1 MELSEVSNVG
11 QNNSGQFGYGLLSRP
26 IIELVVRN
34 GFMNENSVQGTTTTA
49 ATDGR
54 STGHRPRIFLACL
67 LCFCLAAT
75 QLPAESIQVSPQQPD
90 LSVPPSLSIQE
101 GTLQL
106 SLEDAKAIA
115 LERNLGL
122 VVERFAQEQ
131 AELEILQNKG
141 IYDLFTRAD
150 FQKLSDTSPAAT
162 GLDGALVQEFEL
174 MDLDL
179 GVEQLVNTGGR
190 VRFDWTN
197 REQETN
203 SLFALLNPSYRIDM
217 DLTFIQPLLRNR
229 GKLAT
234 QRNLL
239 IAQTNRGI
247 SRETFELQITDVI
260 LSVEGAYWNLAESIA
275 QLDVAAESLDLA
287 KQLHGQNV
295 IRVEVGTL
303 APLELVQSEA
313 GVASREVEIIRARA
327 AIGDRSD
334 VLRQLMNLERYGDL
348 WDLPIVPTSD
358 PFEQPATVGLDEAIE
373 IALENRPEL
382 RQQQLALQ
390 NRQVDVDYF
399 RNQRQARL
407 DFAGT
412 YGLNGVGGDITDPDF
427 PSDGDYLDAMDQIL
441 NADFDGWRVALNFAF
456 PIQNRTA
463 KANSAI
469 ADVNFDRALAVQKD
483 VELGVVTEV
492 RRVARALEASLEA
505 VESAEVARRLQER
518 NYEAEQKR
526 YDNGMSTSFQ
536 VLRIQEDVTQA
547 RSQYVDAVSAYR
559 RALALHY
566 QSMGTLID
574 ESGVEIID

>member
-1 MELSEVSNVG
+1 
-11 QNNSGQFGYGLLSRP
+11 
-26 IIELVVRN
+26 
-34 GFMNENSVQGTTTTA
+34 MNEISAQGTTETA
-49 ATDGR
+49 AADGR
-54 STGHRPRIFLACL
+54 LTSHRPRIFLTCL
-67 LCFCLAAT
+67 LCLGFLAA
-75 QLPAESIQVSPQQPD
+75 QVPAQSILVSPDQPD
-90 LSVPPSLSIQE
+90 LSVPAPLLIE
-101 GTLQL
+101 DGALML
-106 SLEDAKAIA
+106 SLEDAVANA

-122 VVERFAQEQ
+122 VVERFAQEE
-131 AELEILQNKG
+131 AELMIQQNRG

-179 GVEQLVNTGGR
+179 GLEQLVSTGGR
-190 VRFDWTN
+190 VRFDWNN

-234 QRNLL
+234 NRNLL
-239 IAQTNRGI
+239 IAQTNRSI
-247 SRETFELQITDVI
+247 SRETFELQVTGVI
-260 LSVEGAYWNLAESIA
+260 LNVEAAYWNLAESIA
-275 QLDVAAESLDLA
+275 QFGVAEESLDLA
-287 KQLHGQNV
+287 KQLHEQNI

-303 APLELVQSEA
+303 APLELIQSEA
-313 GVASREVEIIRARA
+313 GVASRELDIIRARA

-334 VLRQLMNLERYGDL
+334 VLRQLMNLERDADR
-348 WDLPIVPTSD
+348 WDLPITPTSD
-358 PFEQPATVGLDEAIE
+358 PFEQPETVGLDEAIE
-373 IALENRPEL
+373 IALEKRPEI
-382 RQQQLALQ
+382 RQQQLALD

-399 RNQRQARL
+399 KNQRQARL

-412 YGLNGVGGDITDPDF
+412 YGLNGVGGDITDPEF

-456 PIQNRTA
+456 PVQNRTA

-469 ADVNFDRALAVQKD
+469 AEVNYDRTLAVQKE
-483 VELGVVTEV
+483 VELGVITEV

-505 VESAEVARRLQER
+505 VQSAEVSRRLEER

-536 VLRIQEDVTQA
+536 VLRIQEDLTQA
-547 RSQYVDAVSAYR
+547 RSRYVDAVSAYR

-566 QSMGTLID
+566 QSIGMLIE
-574 ESGVEIID
+574 ESGVEIVD

>member
-1 MELSEVSNVG
+1 
-11 QNNSGQFGYGLLSRP
+11 
-26 IIELVVRN
+26 
-34 GFMNENSVQGTTTTA
+34 MNEYSARRTTTSA
-49 ATDGR
+49 GVGRRMAQLALR
-54 STGHRPRIFLACL
+54 STACL
-67 LCFCLAAT
+67 LCLGLAAAR
-75 QLPAESIQVSPQQPD
+75 LPAEPILVSPQQPD
-90 LSVPPSLSIQE
+90 LSVPPSLSIEE

-106 SLEDAKAIA
+106 SLEDAIAIA
-115 LERNLGL
+115 LERNLSL
-122 VVERFAQEQ
+122 VVERFAQEE
-131 AELEILQNKG
+131 AELAIRQNKG
-141 IYDLFTRAD
+141 IYDLFTTAD
-150 FQKLSDTSPAAT
+150 FQKLSDTTPAAT
-162 GLDGALVQEFEL
+162 ALDGALVQEFEL
-174 MDLDL
+174 MRLDL
-179 GVEQLVNTGGR
+179 GLEQLVSTGGR
-190 VRFDWTN
+190 VRLDWDN
-197 REQETN
+197 SEQKTN
-203 SLFALLNPSYRIDM
+203 SLFATLNPAYRIDM
-217 DLTFIQPLLRNR
+217 DLTFIQPLLKNR

-234 QRNLL
+234 ERNLL

-247 SRETFELQITDVI
+247 SRETFELQVTNVI
-260 LSVEGAYWNLAESIA
+260 LEVQAAYWNLAESIA
-275 QLDVAAESLDLA
+275 QLEVAEESLDLA
-287 KQLHGQNV
+287 KQLHEQNM

-334 VLRQLMNLERYGDL
+334 VLRQLMNLERFGDL
-348 WDLPIVPTSD
+348 WDLPVVPTSD
-358 PFEQPATVGLDEAIE
+358 PFEQPETVGLDEAIE
-373 IALENRPEL
+373 TALENRPEL

-399 RNQRQARL
+399 RNQRKARL

-412 YGLNGVGGDITDPDF
+412 YGLNGVGGDITDPEF
-427 PSDGDYLDAMDQIL
+427 PSDGDYLDAMDQIKD
-441 NADFDGWRVALNFAF
+441 AAFDGWRVALNFAF

-483 VELGVVTEV
+483 VELGVITEV

-505 VESAEVARRLQER
+505 VESAEVARRLQEK

-536 VLRIQEDVTQA
+536 VLQIQEDVTQA
-547 RSQYVDAVSAYR
+547 RSQYVDAVAAYR

-566 QSMGTLID
+566 QSIGKLIE

>member
-1 MELSEVSNVG
+1 
-11 QNNSGQFGYGLLSRP
+11 
-26 IIELVVRN
+26 
-34 GFMNENSVQGTTTTA
+34 MNENSARATTTTLG
-49 ATDGR
+49 DRHSGP
-54 STGHRPRIFLACL
+54 SMLLGFLALILCL
-67 LCFCLAAT
+67 GLSVGSVG
-75 QLPAESIQVSPQQPD
+75 AEPIQVSPQQPD
-90 LSVPPSLSIQE
+90 LSVPPSLTVQD
-101 GTLQL
+101 GALAL

-115 LERNLGL
+115 LERNLSL

-131 AELEILQNKG
+131 AELEILQNRG
-141 IYDLFTRAD
+141 IYDLFTTAD
-150 FQKLSDTSPAAT
+150 FQKLSDTSPAASN
-162 GLDGALVQEFEL
+162 LDGALVQAFEL
-174 MDLDL
+174 MDVDL
-179 GVEQLVNTGGR
+179 GLEQLVSTGGR
-190 VRFDWTN
+190 VRFDWDN
-197 REQETN
+197 NEQKTN
-203 SLFALLNPSYRIDM
+203 SLFATLNPAYRIDM

-234 QRNLL
+234 NRNLL

-247 SRETFELQITDVI
+247 SRETFELQVTRVLLD
-260 LSVEGAYWNLAESIA
+260 VEGAYWNLAESIA
-275 QLDVAAESLDLA
+275 QLEVAEESLDLA
-287 KQLHGQNV
+287 KQLHEQNM

-313 GVASREVEIIRARA
+313 GIASREVQIIRARA
-327 AIGDRSD
+327 AMGDRSD
-334 VLRQLMNLERYGDL
+334 VLRQLMNLERHEDL

-358 PFEQPATVGLDEAIE
+358 PFEQPETVGLDEAIE

-382 RQQQLALQ
+382 RQQELTLQ

-399 RNQRQARL
+399 KGQRQARL

-412 YGLNGVGGDITDPDF
+412 YGLNGVGGDITNPDF

-441 NADFDGWRVALNFAF
+441 NADFDGWRIGLNFAL

-483 VELGVVTEV
+483 VELGVITEV
-492 RRVARALEASLEA
+492 RRVARALGATLEA

-526 YDNGMSTSFQ
+526 YENGMSTSFL
-536 VLRIQEDVTQA
+536 VLRIQEDVTTA
-547 RSQYVDAVSAYR
+547 RSQYVDAVAAYR

-566 QSMGTLID
+566 QSIGTLIE
-574 ESGVEIID
+574 ESGVEIIE

>member
-1 MELSEVSNVG
+1 
-11 QNNSGQFGYGLLSRP
+11 
-26 IIELVVRN
+26 
-34 GFMNENSVQGTTTTA
+34 MNEYSARTTTT
-49 ATDGR
+49 TLGDRHWGP
-54 STGHRPRIFLACL
+54 SMLLGLLACL
-67 LCFCLAAT
+67 LCIGLSVGPVGADPI
-75 QLPAESIQVSPQQPD
+75 LVSPQQPD
-90 LSVPPSLSIQE
+90 LSVPPSLTIQD
-101 GTLQL
+101 GALAL

-115 LERNLGL
+115 LERNLSL

-131 AELEILQNKG
+131 AELEILQNRG
-141 IYDLFTRAD
+141 IYDLFTTAD
-150 FQKLSDTSPAAT
+150 FQKLADTTPAAT
-162 GLDGALVQEFEL
+162 ALDGALVQEFEL
-174 MDLDL
+174 MDVDL
-179 GVEQLVNTGGR
+179 GLEQLVSTGGR
-190 VRFDWTN
+190 VRLDWDN
-197 REQETN
+197 SEQKTN
-203 SLFALLNPSYRIDM
+203 SEFATLNPSYRIDM

-234 QRNLL
+234 NRNLL

-247 SRETFELQITDVI
+247 SRETFELQVTRVLLD
-260 LSVEGAYWNLAESIA
+260 VEGAYWNLAESIA
-275 QLDVAAESLDLA
+275 QLEVAEESLDLA
-287 KQLHGQNV
+287 KQLHEQNM

-313 GVASREVEIIRARA
+313 GVASREVQIIRARA

-334 VLRQLMNLERYGDL
+334 VLRQLMNLERHEDL
-348 WDLPIVPTSD
+348 WELPIVPTSD
-358 PFEQPATVGLDEAIE
+358 PFEQPETVGLDEAIE
-373 IALENRPEL
+373 IALDNRPEL
-382 RQQQLALQ
+382 RQQELTLQ

-399 RNQRQARL
+399 KGQRQARL

-441 NADFDGWRVALNFAF
+441 NADFDGWRIGLNFAF

-483 VELGVVTEV
+483 VELGVITEV

-536 VLRIQEDVTQA
+536 VLRIQEDVTTA
-547 RSQYVDAVSAYR
+547 RSQYVDAVAAYR

-566 QSMGTLID
+566 QSIGTLID
-574 ESGVEIID
+574 ESGVEIIE

>member
-1 MELSEVSNVG
+1 
-11 QNNSGQFGYGLLSRP
+11 
-26 IIELVVRN
+26 
-34 GFMNENSVQGTTTTA
+34 MNENTEQGTTTTA

-54 STGHRPRIFLACL
+54 STSHKPRIFLACL
-67 LCFCLAAT
+67 LCFGLAAT

-122 VVERFAQEQ
+122 VVERFAQEE
-131 AELEILQNKG
+131 AELYILQNKG
-141 IYDLFTRAD
+141 IYDLFTTAD

-174 MDLDL
+174 MDLDF

-334 VLRQLMNLERYGDL
+334 VLRQLMNLERHGDL

-382 RQQQLALQ
+382 RQQHLALQ

-399 RNQRQARL
+399 RNQRKARL

-441 NADFDGWRVALNFAF
+441 NGDFEGWRVALNFAF
-456 PIQNRTA
+456 PIQNRAA

-483 VELGVVTEV
+483 VELGVITEV
-492 RRVARALEASLEA
+492 RRVARALGASLEA

>member
-1 MELSEVSNVG
+1 MS
-11 QNNSGQFGYGLLSRP
+11 
-26 IIELVVRN
+26 
-34 GFMNENSVQGTTTTA
+34 ENSARTTTT
-49 ATDGR
+49 TLGDRHWSPFMVLG
-54 STGHRPRIFLACL
+54 FLACL
-67 LCFCLAAT
+67 LCLGLAVG
-75 QLPAESIQVSPQQPD
+75 PAGADPILVSPQQPD
-90 LSVPPSLSIQE
+90 LSGPPSLTVQD
-101 GTLQL
+101 GALAL

-131 AELEILQNKG
+131 AELEIQQNKG
-141 IYDLFTRAD
+141 IYDLFTTAD
-150 FQKLSDTSPAAT
+150 FQKLSDTSPAASN
-162 GLDGALVQEFEL
+162 LDGALVQEFEL
-174 MDLDL
+174 MDVDL
-179 GVEQLVNTGGR
+179 GLEQLVSTGGR
-190 VRFDWTN
+190 VRFDWDN
-197 REQETN
+197 NEQKTN
-203 SLFALLNPSYRIDM
+203 SLFATLNPAYRIDM

-234 QRNLL
+234 NRNLL

-247 SRETFELQITDVI
+247 SRETFELQVTRVI
-260 LSVEGAYWNLAESIA
+260 LDVEGAYWNLAESIA
-275 QLDVAAESLDLA
+275 QFEVAEESLDLA
-287 KQLHGQNV
+287 KQLHEQNM

-334 VLRQLMNLERYGDL
+334 VLRQLMNLERDEDL
-348 WDLPIVPTSD
+348 WELPIVPTSD
-358 PFEQPATVGLDEAIE
+358 PFEQPETVGLDEAIE

-382 RQQQLALQ
+382 RQQELALQ

-399 RNQRQARL
+399 KNQRKARL

-412 YGLNGVGGDITDPDF
+412 YGLNGVGGDITDPEF
-427 PSDGDYLDAMDQIL
+427 PSDGDYLDAMDQIKD
-441 NADFDGWRVALNFAF
+441 AAFDGWRVALNFAF

-483 VELGVVTEV
+483 VELGVITEV

-536 VLRIQEDVTQA
+536 VLQIQEDLTQA
-547 RSQYVDAVSAYR
+547 RSQYVDAVAAYR

-566 QSMGTLID
+566 QSIGKLIE